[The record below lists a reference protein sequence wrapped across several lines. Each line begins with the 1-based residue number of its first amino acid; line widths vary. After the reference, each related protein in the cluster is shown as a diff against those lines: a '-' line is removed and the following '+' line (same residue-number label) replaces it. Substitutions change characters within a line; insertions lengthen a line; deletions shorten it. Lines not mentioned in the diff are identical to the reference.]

1 MVKASGTADHFAVP
15 SANSDASTTCK
26 KHANGAAKNTPSNKT
41 NGTKGG
47 ARLLQTKAARAPVL
61 AAFRELAFLLLA
73 LQGFAHW
80 LTMLCVRYMIFL
92 LLSRG
97 RCLKTTEGIVE
108 LGESVCLSLGFPQDS
123 FSSLKLPSDVF
134 AGSSQA

>member
-1 MVKASGTADHFAVP
+1 MAKASGTRTAGHFAVP
-15 SANSDASTTCK
+15 SANSDASTTRK

-73 LQGFAHW
+73 LQGFAHS

-92 LLSRG
+92 LLSRD
-97 RCLKTTEGIVE
+97 RCLKVTEDIVE
-108 LGESVCLSLGFPQDS
+108 LGNQSTCHLDSLRTPS
-123 FSSLKLPSDVF
+123 APSSSLQMSL
-134 AGSSQA
+134 